1 MYTIW
6 VRLKTKAK
14 KEEKMKNKPVMGIVL
29 TILLLS
35 IIAFSG
41 CVEKTPKLEIVDFNL
56 KDPNPLFYPRY
67 KPVSIYRGESVTLSV
82 TVQNKGNEMIY
93 GNTYSVGIMVKSPYN
108 GDKYWELPSEQLI
121 TGDLSLTG
129 KSHHTFNAASK
140 EEGDV
145 TGNFKFQAYIKSEET
160 DDVIATSKKM
170 VTIEVIPPTKTFLIG
185 FEAVFAII
193 GLLVMAYLLRKKK

>member
-1 MYTIW
+1 M
-6 VRLKTKAK
+6 LKTKAK

-41 CVEKTPKLEIVDFNL
+41 CVEKTSKLEIVDFEL

-67 KPVSIYRGESVTLSV
+67 KPVSIYQGESITLSV
-82 TVQNKGNEMIY
+82 TVQNKGDEMIY
-93 GNTYSVGIMVKSPYN
+93 GNTYRVGITVKSPGN
-108 GDKYWELPSEQLI
+108 GGEYWELPSEQLI
-121 TGDLSLTG
+121 TRNLALKG
-129 KSHHTFNAASK
+129 KSSHTFTVSSK
-140 EEGDV
+140 EEETV
-145 TGNFKFQAYIKSEET
+145 TTGNFKFQAHIKSEEK

-193 GLLVMAYLLRKKK
+193 GLLVIAYLLRKKK